1 MTRILRRIHLYAY
14 FTSVLFFF
22 SLGYPLLFYYARNP
36 KKHYRKLVS
45 FRRWI
50 SLAGIYAVGIRIR
63 VEYETPIDWSQNY
76 VLCANHT
83 SFLDITILNYLCK
96 SPFSFM
102 GKIELLKNPV
112 TRIFFQTID
121 IPVKRD
127 SKISAF
133 KAYKRALELLQEG
146 KSLAI
151 FPEGRIEHDYPPLL
165 HRFKSGAF
173 RMAYANQT
181 PILPIVIQDAWQI
194 LWDDGKT
201 YGAKPGVIHVK
212 VLAPIIPN
220 ADGGEAFSSLEAE
233 VYHKMKEAWNICNK

>member
-1 MTRILRRIHLYAY
+1 MTGILRRIHLYAY
-14 FTSVLFFF
+14 FASVLFFF

-50 SLAGIYAVGIRIR
+50 SLAGIYAVGIRVR
-63 VEYETPIDWSQNY
+63 VTYETPIDWSQNY

-127 SKISAF
+127 SKVSAF
-133 KAYKRALELLQEG
+133 KAYKRALEFLQDG

-151 FPEGRIEHDYPPLL
+151 FPEGRIDNVYPPVL

-173 RMAYANQT
+173 RIACENRT
-181 PILPIVIQDAWQI
+181 PILPIVIQDAWQV

-201 YGAKPGVIHVK
+201 YGSKPGVIHVK
-212 VLAPIIPN
+212 VLAPIAPN
-220 ADGGEAFSSLEAE
+220 AEGGEAFSSLEAE
-233 VYHKMKEAWNICNK
+233 VYHKMDEAWNICNK

>member
-1 MTRILRRIHLYAY
+1 MTKFLRKIHRYAY
-14 FTSVLFFF
+14 FAAILFFF
-22 SLGYPLLFYYARNP
+22 LLGYPLLSYYARNP

-50 SLAGIYAVGIRIR
+50 SLGGIYAVGIRIH
-63 VEYETPIDWSQNY
+63 VEYETPIDWSKNY

-83 SFLDITILNYLCK
+83 SILDITTINYLCK

-102 GKIELLKNPV
+102 GKVELLKNPIA
-112 TRIFFQTID
+112 RIFFQTID

-133 KAYKRALELLQEG
+133 KAYKSALELLQEG

-151 FPEGRIEHDYPPLL
+151 FPEGKIDDEYPPLL

-173 RMAYANQT
+173 RMACENQV

-201 YGAKPGVIHVK
+201 YGTKPGVIHVK
-212 VLAPIIPN
+212 VLAPITP
-220 ADGGEAFSSLEAE
+220 DTEGSEAFGSLEAE
-233 VYHKMKEAWNICNK
+233 VYHKMKNAWSICNK